1 MPFAFGVLRHGEP
14 HEVFE
19 FHWLRRDG
27 VHLVL
32 LQEWH
37 DVQYVEHYT
46 VRCAN
51 WPTQAWHLFR
61 YIEW

>member
-1 MPFAFGVLRHGEP
+1 
-14 HEVFE
+14 
-19 FHWLRRDG
+19 
-27 VHLVL
+27 VL